1 MWDLRWA
8 REMDEVKLLD
18 EGRSG
23 MSPCASLRE
32 LGINPV
38 ALWEP
43 LASFILWCTVWKLN
57 SWIWMKVP
65 EWMTTPSRSQL
76 WLHTAIPWRAVKS
89 TKESSV
95 LQSL

>member
-43 LASFILWCTVWKLN
+43 LASF
-57 SWIWMKVP
+57 
-65 EWMTTPSRSQL
+65 SQRKNVVIF
-76 WLHTAIPWRAVKS
+76 AC
-89 TKESSV
+89 
-95 LQSL
+95 